1 MQDVAPPP
9 CQQQLNTIWS
19 GVGATYHCHGP
30 IPTDGPKVKWG
41 ESEAQCARE
50 KFLDHWA
57 EEYTRGQKEVLQ
69 DRRGLS
75 SCKQ

>member
-1 MQDVAPPP
+1 MVWEQPITVTDLS
-9 CQQQLNTIWS
+9 QQM
-19 GVGATYHCHGP
+19 VR
-30 IPTDGPKVKWG
+30 KWG

-57 EEYTRGQKEVLQ
+57 EEYARGQKEVLQ